1 MSKLD
6 NVIQV
11 IIEEIKKGIA
21 ANKAQRPHAADGQ
34 RTSPENPNPNPRP
47 ANRSF
52 PKIIPVVILLVIL
65 AVFVQSNLFIVR
77 ANEFVIVR
85 QFGEIVKIID
95 SPGLKFK
102 TPFVQTITRLPKYT
116 LVYDV
121 PPAEINTL
129 DKKRIMVDYYS
140 LWKITDP
147 IQMIESLR
155 TLTAAESRLGDI
167 VYSSIRTEL
176 GKMNYV
182 DIIKDRVSA
191 RGGIDST
198 VKGQVN
204 DTLARNKSGIELI
217 DIKMKRTDLPAANEE
232 SVFLRMI
239 SERESTAQQYLSQGD
254 AEALKIRAETDRE
267 VSEMLSRAEADAK
280 TIQAEGEKEAARLY
294 NDAYSKDPEFFNL
307 YRTLTSYKTT
317 INGETV
323 LLLPL
328 NSPYLKYLTGE

>member
-1 MSKLD
+1 MSKLEQ
-6 NVIQV
+6 VIQV
-11 IIEEIKKGIA
+11 IIDEFKKNMA
-21 ANKAQRPHAADGQ
+21 ANKAKRPASASGSD
-34 RTSPENPNPNPRP
+34 SPNPRP
-47 ANRSF
+47 SGRKLS
-52 PKIIPVVILLVIL
+52 IGIPVVILLIIAV
-65 AVFVQSNLFIVR
+65 VFVQSNLFIVR

-85 QFGEIVKIID
+85 QFGEIVRVID
-95 SPGLKFK
+95 EPGLKFK
-102 TPFVQTITRLPKYT
+102 VPFVQTFTRLPKFT

-140 LWKITDP
+140 LWRITDP
-147 IQMIESLR
+147 VQMIESLR
-155 TLTAAESRLGDI
+155 TLDAAENRLGDI

-182 DIIKDRVSA
+182 DIIKDRIST

-204 DTLARNKSGIELI
+204 DTLVRNMSGIELI
-217 DIKMKRTDLPAANEE
+217 DIKMKRADLPAANEE

-267 VSEMLSRAEADAK
+267 VSEILSRAEADAK

-294 NDAYSKDPEFFNL
+294 NDAYSADPEFFNL

-323 LLLPL
+323 LLLPI
-328 NSPYLKYLTGE
+328 NSPYLRYLTGE